1 MSQVLDEAKLL
12 GALLG
17 VLKKESS
24 KVREE
29 LIKELREE
37 LDNLHQPILVE
48 GPEGPKVQKVLE
60 GRSGP
65 VGPRGLIGE
74 QGPIGPQGEQGIQ
87 GEVGLQGPQGEKGDQ
102 GEQGI
107 QGPQGE
113 KGEKGDKG
121 DQGEVGSIGLQ
132 GPQGIRGQKGEKGEQ
147 GDQGERGRD
156 GDVGATGPQGE
167 KGEQGPQ
174 GLKGDKGDRGEMGLA
189 GPPGLKGDQGEQ
201 GPQGE
206 KGDPGR
212 DGDTPDVA
220 PIEKNLKKL
229 FEDLKGS
236 VTAQVTRLNMGGGS
250 SSGGGEVRLEFL
262 DDVDRATAKVD
273 GKYLKYDA
281 ASGKFVGATVS
292 GGGGASS
299 YNDLTDLP
307 NLDQY
312 LQVANN
318 KIVVAGNNVTV
329 TSNSSAYIIS
339 TTSGGGSTDLTA
351 VTTNIVPTSNNTL
364 DLGTTELRW
373 RDLYLSGQTINLGG
387 ATISSDG
394 SGRIDISA
402 TGAVLPANSRITTS
416 GAVQKNIAVVGA
428 QSGAVELDVPLYTQ
442 ASGLGTAANTF
453 SFRVDS
459 DVKVFT
465 NFYLNNGS
473 QLDQAVKTAQ
483 FLF

>member
-1 MSQVLDEAKLL
+1 MNQLDEAKLL

-17 VLKKESS
+17 VLRKESS
-24 KVREE
+24 KVRNELLEE
-29 LIKELREE
+29 IRQE
-37 LDNLHQPILVE
+37 LDTLPKEPFLIE
-48 GPEGPKVQKVLE
+48 GPEGPQGPEGPE
-60 GRSGP
+60 GRVGP

-74 QGPIGPQGEQGIQ
+74 QGLVGPQGEQGLQGIQGIQGIQGETGPQGIQGIQGEKGDKGEKGDQGIQ
-87 GEVGLQGPQGEKGDQ
+87 GEVGPMGLQGPQGVR
-102 GEQGI
+102 
-107 QGPQGE
+107 GE

-121 DQGEVGSIGLQ
+121 DQGERGS
-132 GPQGIRGQKGEKGEQ
+132 
-147 GDQGERGRD
+147 D
-156 GDVGATGPQGE
+156 GNVGATGPQGE

-174 GLKGDKGDRGEMGLA
+174 GLKGEKGDRGEMGLA

-206 KGDPGR
+206 KGEPGR

-229 FEDLKGS
+229 FEDLKGT

-262 DDVDRATAKVD
+262 DDVDRTTAKVD

-281 ASGKFVGATVS
+281 TSGKFVGATVA
-292 GGGGASS
+292 GGGASS

-339 TTSGGGSTDLTA
+339 TSSGGAVDLTA
-351 VTTNIVPTSNNTL
+351 VSTNIVPTSNNTL
-364 DLGTTELRW
+364 DLGTTGLRW

-394 SGRIDISA
+394 TGTVSISGQ
-402 TGAVLPANSRITTS
+402 GAVLPANSRVAI
-416 GAVQKNIAVVGA
+416 VGA
-428 QSGAVELDVPLYTQ
+428 EKTIATIGEDGVAERQVPLYTQ
-442 ASGLGTAANTF
+442 ATGLTVAANTF
-453 SFRVDS
+453 TFRADAQTRVFNSF
-459 DVKVFT
+459 F
-465 NFYLNNGS
+465 LNNGS
-473 QLDQAVKTAQ
+473 QLGRAARDAQ